1 MFTSCRCSRHQAC
14 QPSRGRAIFD
24 GMKSVAMVIVVGLS
38 ALQASMVVAG
48 PAPVAPDVP
57 AAIRVPAG
65 AKLIEMLHAT
75 GAQVYGC
82 AATDGKYGWT
92 LRRPDATLADAK
104 GGEAGKHGAGP
115 SWTAKDGS
123 AVTGAKVAQADAPGG
138 AAIPWLLLRATST
151 SGKGRF
157 SPVSFVQRLATK
169 GGKAPATG
177 CDAAHDGKELRVD
190 YSADYYFYAGGAG
203 KPDRP

>member
-1 MFTSCRCSRHQAC
+1 MK
-14 QPSRGRAIFD
+14 RAVFAVLALS
-24 GMKSVAMVIVVGLS
+24 GFAASVRA
-38 ALQASMVVAG
+38 AAT
-48 PAPVAPDVP
+48 PATPEVP
-57 AAIRVPAG
+57 AAIRVPEG
-65 AKLIEMLHAT
+65 AKLLEKLHAT

-92 LRRPDATLADAK
+92 LKRPDATLTDAK

-123 AVTGAKVAQADAPGG
+123 VVNGAKAAQADAPVPD
-138 AAIPWLLLRATST
+138 AVPWLLLKATST

-157 SPVSFVQRLATK
+157 SQVTFIQRLATK

-177 CDAAHDGKELRVD
+177 CDAAHNGAEVRAD
-190 YSADYYFYAGGAG
+190 YSADYYFYAGGAS
-203 KPDRP
+203 KP

>member
-1 MFTSCRCSRHQAC
+1 
-14 QPSRGRAIFD
+14 
-24 GMKSVAMVIVVGLS
+24 MKKAALVGL
-38 ALQASMVVAG
+38 ALFVLEAVAG
-48 PAPVAPDVP
+48 ATGSGPAAPDVP

-65 AKLIEMLHAT
+65 AKLIEKLHAT

-82 AATDGKYGWT
+82 AATGGKYGWT
-92 LRRPDATLADAK
+92 LKRPDATLTDAK

-123 AVTGAKVAQADAPGG
+123 AVTGAKVAQADAP
-138 AAIPWLLLRATST
+138 AADAVPWLLLKATST
-151 SGKGRF
+151 SGKGRLGG
-157 SPVSFVQRLATK
+157 VSFIQRLGTN

-190 YSADYYFYAGGAG
+190 YSADYYFYVGGADQ
-203 KPDRP
+203 PDKR

>member
-1 MFTSCRCSRHQAC
+1 
-14 QPSRGRAIFD
+14 
-24 GMKSVAMVIVVGLS
+24 MKNTA
-38 ALQASMVVAG
+38 VAG
-48 PAPVAPDVP
+48 FVVFGVQALAFAAGPPATVPDVP
-57 AAIRVPAG
+57 APIRVPAG
-65 AKLIEMLHAT
+65 AKLVETLHAT

-92 LRRPDATLADAK
+92 LKRPDAKLTDAK
-104 GGEAGKHGAGP
+104 GGEAGQHGAGP

-123 AVTGAKVAQADAPGG
+123 SVTGAKVAQADAP
-138 AAIPWLLLRATST
+138 AADAIPWLLLKATAT

-157 SPVSFVQRLATK
+157 SQVSFIQRLSTK

-190 YSADYYFYAGGAG
+190 YSADYSFYAGGAS
-203 KPDRP
+203 KPDKP